1 MLSSRE
7 RDPAAAFLD
16 AGGASAPSSSSSA
29 SMASFINAG
38 ASALGMGSIGSG
50 ALSGSVSTLSAS
62 ASSATSS
69 GSAASDGE
77 PGGGGAE
84 VVARMNSEFNQFMRD
99 RELMQN
105 GLIRSLE
112 DNVRHMAQYKDRM
125 MGEVREFVGQ
135 RMQKLAHSL
144 EQTQRRPA
152 IDALVD
158 ELFDKR
164 ETMRGLV
171 GWLPAS
177 LQQRAGE
184 LVRDIRLDIGT
195 GNGNGVRTSFNDLL
209 LLYMRALGVQD
220 VLNVVILGEPLGTLI
235 TQYMKNY
242 LSSIQQYD
250 LKKTNSSST
259 STSGGSFDYYMMGGG
274 GSPPHSSASADDDAS
289 DDATLLGNFDT
300 DVQRLTGALYC
311 VKNVGNWASH
321 NRGPLG
327 FFKQLELCGAM
338 GAMAETLPNVWR
350 MYTRYKDAKDT
361 ASAKRQE
368 QEQAEAHAHAAA
380 MAALAV
386 SSSINSP
393 PFHSSQPPL
402 PPSTSSSTLPPGL
415 LSSASWPS
423 PRSSFSSDSGVLAAS
438 SSSPQRGIWASA
450 SSSPSPSA
458 SLNSGSAPLPPGLPP
473 FPLAADQRS
482 LLMSLS
488 SPSMSSLAPPPPPP
502 LPQSQPPQQS
512 AVLTARPPSPVVL
525 PKRAVTPKP
534 NYHFY
539 YTKDD
544 DIPQPDGRAKVMFR
558 AMLEHMRLVDK
569 ARLCQQGLSCPGRSS
584 GQCPE
589 SHTYQEVMTYN
600 PLYKL
605 LKCTQ
610 PDHFSYVDVQEHSW
624 CVCAHVDVGANTEWM
639 NNYTSTGER
648 NLNSK
653 GYLCEY
659 RERCTNGRCFKSHS
673 EVEICWYNPFFRTK
687 ECEFGRSCHF
697 GSNCLA
703 LHDGQQ
709 RRQPSDGYIGVKAK
723 MLFLE
728 RTHKAVA
735 EKLVTVDPRF
745 CS

>member
-1 MLSSRE
+1 MMMLSSRD

-16 AGGASAPSSSSSA
+16 VGASSGASSA
-29 SMASFINAG
+29 SFITSG
-38 ASALGMGSIGSG
+38 ASALGMSGIGS
-50 ALSGSVSTLSAS
+50 LSNTL
-62 ASSATSS
+62 
-69 GSAASDGE
+69 
-77 PGGGGAE
+77 GGGGASSAGSSSSASGE
-84 VVARMNSEFNQFMRD
+84 PGSAEAVARMNSEFGQFLRD

-135 RMQKLAHSL
+135 RMQELARSM

-158 ELFDKR
+158 ELFDRR
-164 ETMRGLV
+164 ETQRGLL
-171 GWLPAS
+171 GWLPAN
-177 LQQRAGE
+177 LQPRAAE
-184 LVRDIRLDIGT
+184 LVRDIQLDIRE

-220 VLNVVILGEPLGTLI
+220 VLSVVILGEPLGTLI

-250 LKKTNSSST
+250 LKKTSSGSI
-259 STSGGSFDYYMMGGG
+259 SSSGGSFDYYASMSVGGG
-274 GSPPHSSASADDDAS
+274 GPATPADDADADDDAS
-289 DDATLLGNFDT
+289 LLANFDT
-300 DVQRLTGALYC
+300 DVQRLTCALYC

-321 NRGPLG
+321 NRGALG

-338 GAMAETLPNVWR
+338 GAMAETLPHVWR
-350 MYTRYKDAKDT
+350 MYNRYKDAKDA
-361 ASAKRQE
+361 ASTKRQE
-368 QEQAEAHAHAAA
+368 QEQAEAHAHAAV
-380 MAALAV
+380 MAALSV
-386 SSSINSP
+386 SS
-393 PFHSSQPPL
+393 PPL
-402 PPSTSSSTLPPGL
+402 PPSSSSSSLPPGL
-415 LSSASWPS
+415 MSSASWPS
-423 PRSSFSSDSGVLAAS
+423 PRHSFSSDSPA
-438 SSSPQRGIWASA
+438 SSSPQRGIWAS
-450 SSSPSPSA
+450 SSPSPPPS
-458 SLNSGSAPLPPGLPP
+458 SGYNSSSSAPLPPGLPS
-473 FPLAADQRS
+473 FPLASDQRS
-482 LLMSLS
+482 MLMGLS
-488 SPSMSSLAPPPPPP
+488 SSAFAPP
-502 LPQSQPPQQS
+502 LPQSQPPPLPPSQPPQQPS
-512 AVLTARPPSPVVL
+512 AVLTARPPSPVVM
-525 PKRAVTPKP
+525 PKRATTPKP
-534 NYHFY
+534 NYQFFY
-539 YTKDD
+539 AKDD

-569 ARLCQQGLSCPGRSS
+569 ARLCQQGPACPGRAS
-584 GQCPE
+584 GQCLE

-610 PDHFSYVDVQEHSW
+610 ADHFSYVDVQEHSW

-659 RERCTNGRCFKSHS
+659 RERCTNGRCYKAHS
-673 EVEICWYNPFFRTK
+673 EVEVCWYNPFFRTK

-697 GSNCLA
+697 GANCLA
-703 LHDGQQ
+703 LHEGQQ
-709 RRQPSDGYIGVKAK
+709 RRQPTDGYVGLRTK

-735 EKLVTVDPRF
+735 EKLVLVDPRF
-745 CS
+745 TTY